1 VTTPE
6 QSIQVILQ
14 VFRAVEQRDPQGA
27 LDLIVP
33 DVEFHWPPPLPY
45 GGVRRGFNP
54 EGATWTKTWDPL
66 QPAAAERSLS
76 PRVIAASDTEVVVHW
91 QQRGL
96 SPAGDRIDTPV
107 LGLYHLQDAKLTR
120 AQMFYF
126 DPVAVLNF
134 LAKAANPGASSA
146 AP

>member
-1 VTTPE
+1 VATPD
-6 QSIQVILQ
+6 QNIQVILQ

-54 EGATWTKTWDPL
+54 AGPTWTRTWDPF
-66 QPAAAERSLS
+66 QPTAAERSLS

-91 QQRGL
+91 CQRGL
-96 SPAGDRIDTPV
+96 SPAGDHIDTPV
-107 LGLYHLQDAKLTR
+107 LGLYRLRDAKLTR

-126 DPVAVLNF
+126 DPLAVVNF
-134 LAKAANPGASSA
+134 LAKAGTSAVASA